1 MLSPTHIAKYQEYCS
16 QKWHSNQM
24 ESYGMLIV
32 IEDISSL
39 QTHRSTLLIR
49 SLRPHSI
56 EYLVGIEEQG
66 KRSNLVFGN
75 RS

>member
-1 MLSPTHIAKYQEYCS
+1 
-16 QKWHSNQM
+16 
-24 ESYGMLIV
+24 MLIV

-56 EYLVGIEEQG
+56 EYFVGIEEQG

-75 RS
+75 NRSKRDTELKCDSVNFA

>member
-32 IEDISSL
+32 NEDISSSS
-39 QTHRSTLLIR
+39 QLIFCK
-49 SLRPHSI
+49 HTVTQ
-56 EYLVGIEEQG
+56 EAQY
-66 KRSNLVFGN
+66 
-75 RS
+75 